1 MPDVGAVCGGAEMA
15 VDRWYHH
22 LLVLLLVILLSL
34 PKHSLFKLRA

>member
-1 MPDVGAVCGGAEMA
+1 MEMV

-34 PKHSLFKLRA
+34 FMRTHSSNRALLAWRLIGLL